1 MKRLF
6 IVLVSIIFVLLHSC
20 CKDTPPV
27 YKPSAGFIMYYTFPS
42 FYKGYV
48 EKVDRDTFNGGGIV
62 FEALDTT
69 EGVSYEWQIGAEK
82 LYTKSVY
89 RTFSDPQLANQN
101 ISITLI
107 VKKTG
112 YKNDTLTRQFYNTDK
127 YNNDLQV
134 FFKNKTYFFVNDK
147 DAKDTI
153 RFSFLKDTRLNGF
166 VDTFKINNCIHEVS
180 NAYPMFFEFAFKT
193 GPFMMVNRNDCKRV
207 VDDGF
212 IKLDNKNKSKAY
224 LRILSW
230 KDNEPNS
237 KVDFFTGYRLN

>member
-20 CKDTPPV
+20 CKETPSA
-27 YKPSAGFIMYYTFPS
+27 YKPSANFIMYYTFPS

-89 RTFSDPQLANQN
+89 RTFSAPQLANQN

-127 YNNDLQV
+127 YSAGD
-134 FFKNKTYFFVNDK
+134 FFFENKTYFFVNDK

-166 VDTFKINNCIHEVS
+166 NDTLKINNCILDAEDV
-180 NAYPMFFEFAFKT
+180 YPQLFEFAFT
-193 GPFMMVNRNDCKRV
+193 PGPLMMTNRDECKIASS
-207 VDDGF
+207 DGF

-224 LRILSW
+224 LRIQRSVISNPGWILC
-230 KDNEPNS
+230 NY
-237 KVDFFTGYRLN
+237 TGYRVN